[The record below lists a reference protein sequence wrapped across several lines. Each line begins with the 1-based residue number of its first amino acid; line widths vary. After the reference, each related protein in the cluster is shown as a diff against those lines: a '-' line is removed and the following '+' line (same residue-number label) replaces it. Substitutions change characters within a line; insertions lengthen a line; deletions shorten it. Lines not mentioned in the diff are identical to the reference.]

1 MQNYFFNKVV
11 NNEMIVNYFGNSFC
25 FKFMRNDFK
34 YYVYCF
40 IRILIVFMVGVNE
53 EYVQVWY
60 IYFIIIQVVFYVNK
74 INIFFYQFII
84 EYIYV

>member
-1 MQNYFFNKVV
+1 
-11 NNEMIVNYFGNSFC
+11 MIVNYFGNSFC

-53 EYVQVWY
+53 EYV
-60 IYFIIIQVVFYVNK
+60 
-74 INIFFYQFII
+74 
-84 EYIYV
+84 